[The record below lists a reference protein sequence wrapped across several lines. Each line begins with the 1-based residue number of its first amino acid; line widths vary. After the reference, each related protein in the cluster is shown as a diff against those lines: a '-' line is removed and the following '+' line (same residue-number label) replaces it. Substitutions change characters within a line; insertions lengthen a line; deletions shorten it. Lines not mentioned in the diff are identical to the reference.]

1 MAYSPFKMK
10 GSPMY
15 KNFGIGAPTKK
26 YGESP
31 AKAMG
36 DKDDKTLVAK
46 SDSMDVAQDKFME
59 ERMKQLQ
66 NKAQKSSDSLGV
78 VRKGV
83 INKAIDK
90 KTEAIDKEDSNKK
103 QKQMTTDLGSEI
115 KALNEKRA
123 AKN

>member
-15 KNFGIGAPTKK
+15 KNFGIGAPMKK
-26 YGESP
+26 YGQSP

-103 QKQMTTDLGSEI
+103 QKQMTTDLGGEI

>member
-1 MAYSPFKMK
+1 MAYSPFKMA

-15 KNFGIGAPTKK
+15 KNFGIGSPTKK
-26 YGESP
+26 YGQSP

-66 NKAQKSSDSLGV
+66 NKADKSSDSLNV

-83 INKAIDK
+83 INKAYDK
-90 KTEAIDKEDSNKK
+90 KIANIDKEDSSKK
-103 QKQMTTDLGSEI
+103 KKQMTTDFGKEI
-115 KALNEKRA
+115 KALNEKRSGR
-123 AKN
+123 

>member
-15 KNFGIGAPTKK
+15 KNFGIGSPTKK
-26 YGESP
+26 YGQSP

-59 ERMKQLQ
+59 ERMKALQ
-66 NKAQKSSDSLGV
+66 KQAQKSSDSLNV

-90 KTEAIDKEDSNKK
+90 KTEAIDKEDSRGK

-115 KALNEKRA
+115 KALNKKRSGE
-123 AKN
+123 